1 MDSNKLDE
9 TPSTARPFQKL
20 RQLRPCGGGDCE
32 GVKEAPTDEEENRC
46 NVELGNV
53 PIRSRRREHSVF
65 TCSGVQS
72 GRARRPATGTLNAKT
87 SSTSA
92 PATKAD
98 SRWLPPFLRARTLE
112 PSCAYTWVPP
122 TKDSSTCS
130 QWCSVRRLHTW
141 RSGESGT
148 HREQPDVLQLAIG
161 VEGVLGHGVACGR
174 LAERL
179 EYALV
184 VGHAVEERDDGDRDD
199 EVGDLE
205 EAVAVRQ
212 VQLRADIKYSRGLT
226 VGDRGVSQRYS
237 SYEMRPSPL

>member
-87 SSTSA
+87 SSSTLAPLPPRPTAGGCRRSYERGRSSRAAHTRGCRRRRIAA
-92 PATKAD
+92 PAHNGVVCAVCTHGGVG
-98 SRWLPPFLRARTLE
+98 RAAHTE
-112 PSCAYTWVPP
+112 
-122 TKDSSTCS
+122 SSPMCS
-130 QWCSVRRLHTW
+130 S
-141 RSGESGT
+141 S
-148 HREQPDVLQLAIG
+148 
-161 VEGVLGHGVACGR
+161 R
-174 LAERL
+174 LASK
-179 EYALV
+179 ASS
-184 VGHAVEERDDGDRDD
+184 GMGSHAG
-199 EVGDLE
+199 GSPNDL
-205 EAVAVRQ
+205 
-212 VQLRADIKYSRGLT
+212 S
-226 VGDRGVSQRYS
+226 
-237 SYEMRPSPL
+237 MPS